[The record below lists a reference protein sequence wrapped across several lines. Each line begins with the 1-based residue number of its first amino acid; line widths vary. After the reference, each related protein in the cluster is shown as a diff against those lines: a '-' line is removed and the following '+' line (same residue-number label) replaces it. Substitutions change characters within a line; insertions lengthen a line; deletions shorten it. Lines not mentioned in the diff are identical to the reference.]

1 MENGP
6 WIHTKNVGLLS
17 SLFILLNIIIIIVL
31 FVNHGRGIGTTAMYR
46 WRRTWIFQS
55 WEYTIFSAPPRI
67 QNVYS
72 YLYCI
77 IIIYIQFTLLL
88 FIGTILTIWP
98 LRISLPSCCWAL
110 WTSSDRQWY
119 ILNLASGMYNICS
132 LT

>member
-17 SLFILLNIIIIIVL
+17 ALFILLNIIIIIVL
-31 FVNHGRGIGTTAMYR
+31 SWTTVEVYRYRCGVQMTTPYVNFSIVGVYYFLGTSA
-46 WRRTWIFQS
+46 
-55 WEYTIFSAPPRI
+55 YTKRVFLPI
-67 QNVYS
+67 Y
-72 YLYCI
+72 YC
-77 IIIYIQFTLLL
+77 TLLL

-119 ILNLASGMYNICS
+119 ILDLASGMYNICS